1 MPQRNI
7 MDMNID
13 LMFTNGKGNTV
24 NAKDFGF
31 SPLNLVYDLTKLND
45 SHKKV
50 LKKALGNEKMPDE
63 DLNSEENIKKNP

>member
-1 MPQRNI
+1 

-13 LMFTNGKGNTV
+13 FDVRQRRNTV
-24 NAKDFGF
+24 NAKIFLTAKF
-31 SPLNLVYDLTKLND
+31 VYDLTKLND

-63 DLNSEENIKKNP
+63 DLKTVKRT